1 MAYMPKS
8 AAPKSKQKTK
18 KKKTGSRQSSEI
30 ETQESKIPG
39 PTPLYIP
46 VAAIGSIIAGLIV
59 IILSFLEILPQAPQP
74 QYNIVGLVLMSVG
87 FVAATQIK

>member
-1 MAYMPKS
+1 MPKS
-8 AAPKSKQKTK
+8 TAPKSKQKSK
-18 KKKTGSRQSSEI
+18 KKQTGSRQSSEI
-30 ETQESKIPG
+30 QTQDPKIPG
-39 PTPLYIP
+39 PTPIYVP

-74 QYNIVGLVLMSVG
+74 QYNIVGLVLMSLG